1 MKGKRLT
8 LFRIMCLLACL
19 MLQPAAG
26 IWAASGLVEL
36 RSKSIELNDQLTLVT
51 TTNYNTVNGKNAV
64 EHYFEYT
71 PGGNVKPLVCYGP
84 GIYGVSSAK
93 TIFRTEG
100 YKDIEYRLKAR
111 LDDTVKKRA
120 RAEESILQYFGDA
133 ATDPERD
140 ADDDLRAMQD
150 MTRAA
155 GKAWEI
161 GRLTDLLKEAEDR
174 QKQIGNDQTCQNGA
188 EQAQNRFKPG
198 VDSVG
203 VDDGEY

>member
-100 YKDIEYRLKAR
+100 EAGNPLAGRSIEYKGKGFAGIKDFLPLVRYLR
-111 LDDTVKKRA
+111 R
-120 RAEESILQYFGDA
+120 GDR
-133 ATDPERD
+133 RD
-140 ADDDLRAMQD
+140 
-150 MTRAA
+150 
-155 GKAWEI
+155 
-161 GRLTDLLKEAEDR
+161 
-174 QKQIGNDQTCQNGA
+174 
-188 EQAQNRFKPG
+188 
-198 VDSVG
+198 
-203 VDDGEY
+203 